1 MAETTG
7 ASKPA
12 KPTAT
17 EKEAA
22 LKELEIRTSLNK
34 KLLNVQT
41 KLCVPKGQ
49 ENKFGGYNYRSC
61 EDIEKEVKPL
71 LLENNLTLTL
81 NSDLIEIGGR
91 LFVKAK
97 ACLYDNDSGMA
108 LSVPAYAEL
117 GESKKGMDQAQLT
130 GAATSY
136 ARKYALAG
144 LFLIDNEK
152 DPDATNRQSK
162 DEEAPNTINATQIK
176 AINAELERTGI
187 SESVILDSVKKKDI
201 KDITQDEYVGLM
213 KRLNASSDK

>member
-12 KPTAT
+12 KPTAA

-152 DPDATNRQSK
+152 DPDATNRHGK